1 MTPMTPTPG
10 FTLDRATHTIRLER
24 RIRATPDWLFRS
36 WTDPARLSLWW
47 DPAGA
52 PLARCD
58 VDLRVGGV
66 LHLATAAQADHP
78 FIGTYTRIEPPH
90 RLDFEAMGAAGTVTF
105 QADGEATEMRVEI
118 RCRSEDH
125 LADFLRFGVAEGT
138 ARTVDNL
145 VALADRSRA
154 A

>member
-1 MTPMTPTPG
+1 MTMTTG
-10 FTLDRATHTIRLER
+10 FALDRATHTIRLER
-24 RIRATPDWLFRS
+24 RIRATPDWLFQS
-36 WTDPARLSLWW
+36 WTDPARLTQWW
-47 DPAGA
+47 DPTGK

-58 VDLRVGGV
+58 VDLRVGGG
-66 LHLATAAQADHP
+66 LCLATADQADHP
-78 FIGTYTRIEPPH
+78 FAGTYTRIEPPH
-90 RLDFEAMGAAGTVTF
+90 RLEFEAMGAAGTVTF
-105 QADGEATEMRVEI
+105 RAEGEVTEMRVEI

-145 VALADRSRA
+145 VALADRPRA